1 MNSELNSYHDHKYQ
15 LFLRGK
21 PQLHERMKRVPAC
34 HKKTPVDKNDK
45 HPDFYEMSKV
55 SPLPEVTWNKPT
67 TQDGAQLQG
76 VAGLATANLVGGGM
90 LHANPNLNNPMS
102 LLEGGAS
109 SSAAAIG
116 GDTSG
121 AQPPIDLTACTKRLE
136 QENENLLLKIKLL
149 EYEAQVRQQKVE
161 AATKEEDN
169 ETKVVNTSNSGQV

>member
-1 MNSELNSYHDHKYQ
+1 MNSELNSYHNHKYQ

-21 PQLHERMKRVPAC
+21 PQLHERMKRVPSC

-76 VAGLATANLVGGGM
+76 VAGLTTANLIGGGM

-109 SSAAAIG
+109 SSAAA
-116 GDTSG
+116 
-121 AQPPIDLTACTKRLE
+121 APQPPIDLTVYTKRLE

-149 EYEAQVRQQKVE
+149 GYEAQVRQQKAE

-169 ETKVVNTSNSGQV
+169 ETKDDDNSNRGQV

>member
-1 MNSELNSYHDHKYQ
+1 MNSELNSYHNHKYQ

-67 TQDGAQLQG
+67 
-76 VAGLATANLVGGGM
+76 ANLVGGGM

-121 AQPPIDLTACTKRLE
+121 AQPPIDLTAYTKRLE

-149 EYEAQVRQQKVE
+149 EYEAQVRQQKAE

-169 ETKVVNTSNSGQV
+169 ETKDINTSNSGQV